1 MKSRRKELFPKV
13 TDAQWNDWKW
23 QVKNRIETLEDLK
36 KYIKLTKNEEAGIKK
51 TLETLRMAITPYYLS
66 LIDPKDPNDPVRKQA
81 IPTVAETHVS
91 DADLRDPLHEDV
103 DSPTPGLT
111 HRYPDRVLM
120 LITDQCSMYCRHCTR
135 RRFAGQHDC
144 ASPKD
149 RIEKA
154 IEYIEKTPQ
163 VRDVLL
169 SGGDALLVS
178 DAKLEY
184 IIKRLRAIK
193 HVEVIRIGSR
203 VPVVCP
209 QRITPELVN
218 MLKKYHPVWL
228 NTHFNHPNEITEE
241 SAAAC
246 ARLADAGIPLGNQ
259 SVLLRG
265 VNDSVSTMKALVC
278 GLVKIRVRPYYI
290 YQCDLSMGLE
300 HFRTPVSKGIEIIE
314 GLRGHV
320 SGFAVPTFVVDA
332 PGGGGKIPVMP
343 QYLISLG
350 GGKAILRNFEGVITT
365 YTEPTDYDN
374 SASLAIDRKN
384 LKTEGVSQLLSLPH
398 QAISLEPMGLERY
411 KKAEKWHSQKEE
423 KPAKRGRK
431 ASAKAPE
438 AEAAGTNPNKAG
450 RPEAL
455 LEGQNAQPKR
465 RGRKPKALLEAE
477 MEAAGPKRRG
487 RKTQKTD
494 KEEANKKRNKVKVE
508 AAAEPKRRGRKP
520 SADKKK
526 AVPSEPKRRGRKK
539 KIIPPGILAALPHR
553 KKKNA
558 ANPAIAPAA
567 LPEQD
572 SKPAKSPE
580 TQESTTL

>member
-81 IPTVAETHVS
+81 IPTAAETHVS
-91 DADLRDPLHEDV
+91 DADLLDPLHEDV

-487 RKTQKTD
+487 RKAKKTD

>member
-81 IPTVAETHVS
+81 IPTAAETHVS
-91 DADLRDPLHEDV
+91 DADLLDPLHEDV

-241 SAAAC
+241 STAAC

-487 RKTQKTD
+487 RKAQKTD